1 MPSGSSRTVERI
13 EAGKADGDA
22 RMRQLIMELTR
33 AQSAAALPAP
43 AMPALTKAGGTHD
56 RQAFLRAAQRA
67 ITRSAK
73 PAGQYMP
80 APLIAAIATD
90 ATFERRAQA
99 SAKAATAANG
109 WADDPSLT
117 ELFWAL
123 VHDADPMARQL
134 FCDGE
139 RALPTPA
146 ATNGSSAAAM
156 RKSATDNL

>member
-80 APLIAAIATD
+80 APPIAAIAAVPGVD
-90 ATFERRAQA
+90 VLQIAQFDL
-99 SAKAATAANG
+99 STALG
-109 WADDPSLT
+109 IPGQFT
-117 ELFWAL
+117 HPLFL
-123 VHDADPMARQL
+123 EVAR
-134 FCDGE
+134 
-139 RALPTPA
+139 T
-146 ATNGSSAAAM
+146 
-156 RKSATDNL
+156 